1 MGRVLNMSTTKNE
14 IVKTLVD
21 CGATHAF
28 TLPGLGI
35 TWMLDDFYEYR
46 SKIKMVLS
54 RSEQHASIM
63 AQAYGK
69 VLGKPAVFMG
79 MGPFSTT
86 SGAFGVLEAYFAG
99 TPMVMLTDTACYDG
113 FAMRGVYQ
121 TMTGDYG
128 AADARTVLKTMTK
141 FCAYATELDEA
152 VYGLQMA
159 FKHASL
165 PRYGP
170 AAVVLKSTIIRRE
183 FSPNPRVTLYPVAGH
198 LAYTPARPD
207 SAAVHALAAMVKRAE
222 RPLMIVGQGA
232 QNDRARELLRQVVE
246 SAGIAVATSYNGKG
260 VLDET
265 STSSVGMLGTWGCK
279 AANQALRAADLI
291 IAVGASL
298 GPDYMKFCDKEFLD
312 PDRQNLVQIDVD
324 PRNSGWVYPVKLAIT
339 GDVADVLE
347 MLQGQDL
354 GAPKKA
360 AREKWISEN
369 NRDHNF
375 GVIPNYKSP
384 EGMVHNTDII
394 RALDEHLTPNHL
406 LTLDAGTN
414 RIWVTGT
421 MKIRTP
427 GQLLAPGGIGGMG
440 WSIPAAIGAKIAK
453 PEKRVISLTGDGGAG
468 MSVAA
473 LSTAVSENAPIT
485 VVVANNAGLGMVRDN
500 MKGAHYG
507 VNYPPTNFAMMARSM
522 GCKGIEVTR
531 PQDMLAALKEAESSD
546 GPCLID
552 VAIDPEASHH
562 PASDY

>member
-1 MGRVLNMSTTKNE
+1 MSTTKNE

-35 TWMLDDFYEYR
+35 TWMLDDFYEHR

-99 TPMVMLTDTACYDG
+99 TPMVMLTDTSCYDG

-183 FSPNPRVTLYPVAGH
+183 FSPNPRVTLYPAAGH

-232 QNDRARELLRQVVE
+232 QNDRARELLRKVVE

-339 GDVADVLE
+339 GDAADVLE

-360 AREKWISEN
+360 AREKWIAEN

-375 GVIPNYKSP
+375 GVIPNYNSP
-384 EGMVHNTDII
+384 EGMVHNTDIM

-468 MSVAA
+468 MSVTA

-522 GCKGIEVTR
+522 GCRGIEVTR